1 MGLISFNDLGCI
13 KVQGLEKFC
22 YRTLPPWEQMPEVQ
36 KNWTQLEMMQIV
48 ATTSMLLA
56 FLENDDE
63 DSTQHLL
70 KLEQLMK
77 GLTVMLQS
85 TGNPL
90 FMKSALFLWECGS
103 NCLTQWEKQRFP
115 DQPLETPQT
124 LVVPSPPRSLLA
136 LRDPEWQQ
144 YHLTLGVGQAAL
156 RSICTWI
163 WAHYCTAVHRD
174 CFEIWSDCD
183 LLYQMA
189 LNAAGIVFEA

>member
-1 MGLISFNDLGCI
+1 MLFGCI

-22 YRTLPPWEQMPEVQ
+22 YRTLPPWELMPEVRQ
-36 KNWTQLEMMQIV
+36 NWSEMEMMQIIT
-48 ATTSMLLA
+48 TTSMLLA
-56 FLENDDE
+56 FLENDAD

-103 NCLTQWEKQRFP
+103 NCLTQWEKQHFP

-124 LVVPSPPRSLLA
+124 LVVSSPPRSLLA

-144 YHLTLGVGQAAL
+144 YHLALGVGQAAL

-163 WAHYCTAVHRD
+163 CTRFCHA
-174 CFEIWSDCD
+174 I
-183 LLYQMA
+183 LLT
-189 LNAAGIVFEA
+189 F